1 MITVTSKSIPK
12 RYLCNRESAEK
23 LHLDGPSI
31 GDGLGSYEV
40 TITVRTIGADGSFRE
55 VAVRPNEAIAVQPG
69 DHVELLGVDP
79 DAATLD
85 QVGDDIV
92 VRLEGGEEYWL
103 RNLARYLEGES
114 GTVLVFGSEPNHIIA
129 SLDAL
134 LAEMSPAAGIV
145 TLTGGGGTFRADGDL
160 DIDGLGGARVG
171 ARGPGDGIGPSAVD
185 PFGLDSSFGS
195 EPVGGLGDGDDDTA
209 PPPSSAATDSAA
221 PAGLALSARAGSGSG
236 AGGESDGSG
245 IDIDTS
251 GSDGDGA
258 NLPGGAV
265 TSGATTPTSGDDS
278 PPPGDNTPPL
288 GDDSPP
294 LGDNSPPPGDDSPP
308 PPSDDS
314 PPPGDNSPPPGDNS
328 PPPGDGGSGGSGG
341 TTPATDDDGSGSSGT
356 TGTGPGP
363 VSVAELQV
371 STSNNEAR
379 VDQLLKVTIT
389 ETGGGQGSV
398 QATGA
403 LADETAKQVIE
414 LNFAGGELTMD
425 PSLGYTVTIEH
436 TSGSNTLDITG
447 LNRLDDSGNL
457 IVEVNPFAGSNDDF
471 DVTLGLNGGNYDG
484 GIYILDPAVGGG
496 WDVAPALGYELED
509 GVLSLDTAFGNK
521 DPFDIDLGDLNVE
534 AFAAVDT
541 IDISGNTSGNSD
553 QEHNTLSLSVAEV
566 LDFTD
571 DNGPLT
577 ILGDAPRGN
586 AAGDTVV
593 LGDQDGA
600 GGKAWSLVEGDGFD
614 VWTYGSGVTPLAT
627 VIVEDGVNVLQDG
640 IV

>member
-1 MITVTSKSIPK
+1 M
-12 RYLCNRESAEK
+12 
-23 LHLDGPSI
+23 
-31 GDGLGSYEV
+31 
-40 TITVRTIGADGSFRE
+40 TITVRIISADGSVRE
-55 VAVRPNEAIAVQPG
+55 VVVRPDDAIAVQRG
-69 DHVELLGVDP
+69 DHVELLGIDP

-85 QVGDDIV
+85 QVGDDVV

-103 RNLARYLEGES
+103 RNLALALEGES
-114 GTVLVFGSEPNHIIA
+114 GTVLVFGSAPNHIIA

-134 LAEMSPAAGIV
+134 LADMSPAAGIV

-171 ARGPGDGIGPSAVD
+171 ARGPGDGIGSSTVE

-209 PPPSSAATDSAA
+209 PPPSSAATDSTA
-221 PAGLALSARAGSGSG
+221 PAGLAIFALAGSGSG

-245 IDIDTS
+245 ADIDTS
-251 GSDGDGA
+251 GSGGDDA

-265 TSGATTPTSGDDS
+265 TSDGTTPPSGDDS
-278 PPPGDNTPPL
+278 PPPGDNTPP
-288 GDDSPP
+288 
-294 LGDNSPPPGDDSPP
+294 PG
-308 PPSDDS
+308 DDS
-314 PPPGDNSPPPGDNS
+314 PPPGDNTPPPGDVSPPPGDNTAPPGDVS
-328 PPPGDGGSGGSGG
+328 PPPGDNTAPPGDDGSGGSDG
-341 TTPATDDDGSGSSGT
+341 TPPATGDDGSGSSGT

-379 VDQLLKVTIT
+379 VDQILKVTIT
-389 ETGGGQGSV
+389 ETGGGQGND
-398 QATGA
+398 QASGA
-403 LADETAKQVIE
+403 LADETAKQVID
-414 LNFAGGELTMD
+414 LNFSGGELTMD
-425 PSLGYTVTIEH
+425 PSLGYTVTIAH

-447 LNRLDDSGNL
+447 LNLLDDSGNL

-521 DPFDIDLGDLNVE
+521 DPFDIDLGDLNVA

-553 QEHNTLSLSVAEV
+553 QEHNTLSLSASEV
-566 LDFTD
+566 LDFTA

-600 GGKAWSLVEGDGFD
+600 GDNAWSLADGDGFD
-614 VWTYGSGVTPLAT
+614 IWTYGSGATPLAT